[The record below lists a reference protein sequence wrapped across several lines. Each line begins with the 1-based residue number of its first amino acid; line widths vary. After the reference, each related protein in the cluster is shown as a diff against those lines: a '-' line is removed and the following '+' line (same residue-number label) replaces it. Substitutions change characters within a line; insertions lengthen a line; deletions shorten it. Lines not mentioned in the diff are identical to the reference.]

1 MDSLSRREF
10 VKKIGITTASVGTF
24 SIMSPVVKALDPP
37 NIILILADDLGY
49 ETIGCNGGTSYETP
63 FLNELA
69 RTGVRFNHC
78 YSTPLCTPSR
88 VQIMTGK
95 YNFRNYTEFGNLKPG
110 EVTFGHLL
118 QAAGYI
124 TCVAGKW
131 QLAGHYKGSNYKGMG
146 TYPGD
151 AGFDEY
157 CLWQID
163 SLGSRYW
170 NPVINRNGRVIKNLK
185 DKYGPDIFC
194 EYINEFIKRNRK
206 NPFFVYYP
214 MVLTHAPFVP
224 VPDIETQAEE
234 RNKGNKRN
242 FAGMV
247 TYMDK
252 IVRRIV
258 KNLDELGLR
267 ENTIIIFTG
276 DNGTPRGI
284 ESRMG
289 KNSVTGGKGE
299 TTDAGTHVP
308 LIINWKGT
316 APMGAVS
323 DNLIDFTDFLP
334 TLLESA
340 NIQMPGGFFT
350 DGRSFFPQILGNQG
364 NPRKWIFC
372 HYDPKWSKWTLKRFV
387 RDKRWKLY
395 HDGRLF
401 DIGIDP
407 LEENP
412 ITPGQMNGET
422 YEVKKRFQVILNK
435 MK

>member
-1 MDSLSRREF
+1 
-10 VKKIGITTASVGTF
+10 
-24 SIMSPVVKALDPP
+24 
-37 NIILILADDLGY
+37 
-49 ETIGCNGGTSYETP
+49 
-63 FLNELA
+63 
-69 RTGVRFNHC
+69 
-78 YSTPLCTPSR
+78 
-88 VQIMTGK
+88 
-95 YNFRNYTEFGNLKPG
+95 
-110 EVTFGHLL
+110 
-118 QAAGYI
+118 
-124 TCVAGKW
+124 
-131 QLAGHYKGSNYKGMG
+131 
-146 TYPGD
+146 
-151 AGFDEY
+151 
-157 CLWQID
+157 
-163 SLGSRYW
+163 
-170 NPVINRNGRVIKNLK
+170 
-185 DKYGPDIFC
+185 
-194 EYINEFIKRNRK
+194 
-206 NPFFVYYP
+206 
-214 MVLTHAPFVP
+214 
-224 VPDIETQAEE
+224 
-234 RNKGNKRN
+234 
-242 FAGMV
+242 
-247 TYMDK
+247 
-252 IVRRIV
+252 
-258 KNLDELGLR
+258 
-267 ENTIIIFTG
+267 
-276 DNGTPRGI
+276 
-284 ESRMG
+284 MG